1 MTLVA
6 GCYSQPCQIDQG
18 LLSFYAQLSKWCLT
32 MRLSFALMFLLGFL
46 LLIEGEFAVIF
57 YEPMRYVSLQCLLD
71 SLATFSVL
79 AWKKAATDFQCFAS
93 SIKNMIH
100 IHSSLTNPIGQLT
113 IYLCSS
119 DHCVK
124 VSVFEAILVR
134 IQSECGNIRTR
145 ITPNTDT
152 FCAVDID
159 NDIVDADC
167 RYLRQS
173 QIHLIISQ
181 VSVSLFFLFL
191 SKNAILNY
199 WKNPLTSKFH
209 HQNFYQ
215 RFFGT
220 VISLKPTI
228 KLLNKLLKFLINCR
242 LKSVNIQVICGQC

>member
-6 GCYSQPCQIDQG
+6 GCYSQPSQIDQG
-18 LLSFYAQLSKWCLT
+18 LLSVYAQLSKRCLT

-46 LLIEGEFAVIF
+46 LLIEGEFAIIF

-113 IYLCSS
+113 INLCSS

-152 FCAVDID
+152 FAQWILAVIWLMQIAGTYG
-159 NDIVDADC
+159 N
-167 RYLRQS
+167 LR
-173 QIHLIISQ
+173 
-181 VSVSLFFLFL
+181 F
-191 SKNAILNY
+191 IL
-199 WKNPLTSKFH
+199 
-209 HQNFYQ
+209 
-215 RFFGT
+215 
-220 VISLKPTI
+220 
-228 KLLNKLLKFLINCR
+228 
-242 LKSVNIQVICGQC
+242 